1 MVKTKM
7 MVASFARSLFVTG
20 RQGIS
25 SLRAHYPSKLDEIL
39 SVCETSFISFLNIER
54 HYEAFSLKHKNKVSI
69 LSVVPGGHHQSAKI
83 IFDDSPSTTVNFK
96 YIWVRG
102 YFHL

>member
-39 SVCETSFISFLNIER
+39 SVCETSFISF
-54 HYEAFSLKHKNKVSI
+54 
-69 LSVVPGGHHQSAKI
+69 
-83 IFDDSPSTTVNFK
+83 
-96 YIWVRG
+96 
-102 YFHL
+102 